1 MLGILPNGVK
11 VLVCKYQD
19 PKTFPEILTLPG
31 TIIVRAGSRAY
42 NYYAK
47 ILA

>member
-1 MLGILPNGVK
+1 MLDILPNGVK

-31 TIIVRAGSRAY
+31 TIIVRAGSHAY